1 MSAANQH
8 SGQRPAA
15 LVLPGMASHTP
26 NMARSRYSFSE
37 DTSRP
42 RPQARCCDEPGCAG
56 EGLFRAPRS
65 RDRLG
70 DTEHYLWLCLDH
82 VRAYNA
88 AWNYYAGMNE
98 TEIEAE
104 VRRDTVWQR
113 PTWPLGWRIALNRLR
128 DPLDVMRDGHEAER
142 ARKRPLSDEEK
153 ALVVFD
159 LEPPFTLIELKR
171 RYKILVKLHHPD
183 ANGGDK
189 EAEER
194 LKVITQAYA
203 LIKAR
208 FFTTRDA

>member
-1 MSAANQH
+1 
-8 SGQRPAA
+8 
-15 LVLPGMASHTP
+15 
-26 NMARSRYSFSE
+26 MARSRYSFSE

-42 RPQARCCDEPGCAG
+42 RPQARCCDETGCAG

-65 RDRLG
+65 RDQLG

-88 AWNYYAGMNE
+88 SWNYYAGMNE

-142 ARKRPLSDEEK
+142 AARKRPLSDEEK
-153 ALVVFD
+153 ALIVFD
-159 LEPPFTLIELKR
+159 LDPPFTLIELKR

-203 LIKAR
+203 LLKAR
-208 FFTTRDA
+208 FFTPRDA